1 LITVTAGL
9 IALGGGLLTVVVE
22 VESEVLRD
30 VESVTIGSAITEVLH
45 TTATDITAH
54 LVRLVSLF
62 NIFFLDWFSQSS
74 PCLLFNV
81 KIIYK
86 MLVD

>member
-54 LVRLVSLF
+54 LVSLF

-74 PCLLFNV
+74 PSLLFNV